1 MSRKHDSSDFAFMP
15 KALRGVAE
23 ELVRALT
30 EVFDRKDIQGFNGG
44 HLLYTPEENK
54 AGLVL

>member
-1 MSRKHDSSDFAFMP
+1 MP